1 MASAI
6 DQVLSK
12 AIENKASANIVGMAA
27 TRDGVFYSG
36 AAGTRTVA
44 GEGTAGLD
52 TVFRIASM
60 TKAVTGAAAMQ
71 LVEQGR
77 IGLDQP
83 MGEIA
88 PELKA
93 VKVLEGFDAA
103 GKPITRAPKRPV
115 TMRHLLTHT
124 SGLSYDIFNQDVAR
138 YMEHEGLPSITTCKY
153 DSLKAPLMFDPGEDW
168 TYGIGID
175 WAGRIVELVSGQ
187 SLEDY
192 MQQNLFQP
200 LGMKDT
206 PLLLRPDMAS
216 RLVDATS
223 RTPDGGIA
231 AIPFEFTAE
240 GDFLMGGGG
249 LFSTAPDYL
258 AFTRMM
264 LNGGELNGTRV
275 LKAETVKLMG
285 ENAAGHIEVP
295 VMKSDNPAMALTA
308 EMFPGQIKRWGLS
321 FLLNTEDVPGC
332 RAANSLAWAG
342 VHNTYYWIDPTTGVA
357 AVLLMQLLPANDPKV
372 LDALVAF
379 EQAVY
384 ANLPKG

>member
-1 MASAI
+1 VASKL
-6 DQVLSK
+6 DQVL
-12 AIENKASANIVGMAA
+12 AHAVETKASAAIVGMAA
-27 TRDGVFYSG
+27 DRNGIFYSG
-36 AAGTRTVA
+36 AAGTLA
-44 GEGTAGLD
+44 PGGTTPARVD
-52 TVFRIASM
+52 SVFRIASM

-88 PELKA
+88 PELNE
-93 VKVLEGFDAA
+93 VQVLEGFDAN

-124 SGLSYDIFNQDVAR
+124 SGLSYDLFNKDVAR
-138 YMEHEGLPSITTCKY
+138 YMETMGLPSIATCKLA
-153 DSLKAPLMFDPGEDW
+153 SLKAPLLFDPGTEW

-187 SLEDY
+187 TLEAY
-192 MQQNLFQP
+192 MQENLFRP

-206 PLLLRPDMAS
+206 TFEPSPAL
-216 RLVDATS
+216 DARMVAATT
-223 RTPDGGIA
+223 RTPDGGIVE
-231 AIPFEFTAE
+231 IPFSPLPEGAEFH
-240 GDFLMGGGG
+240 MGGGG

-264 LNGGELNGTRV
+264 LNGGELDGKRV
-275 LKAETVKLMG
+275 LKRETVKLMG
-285 ENAAGHIEVP
+285 ENAIGEVEVP
-295 VMKSDNPAMALTA
+295 VMKSDNPALALTA

-321 FLLNTEDVPGC
+321 FLLNTEDVDGA
-332 RAANSLAWAG
+332 RAAWSLAWAG
-342 VHNTYYWIDPTTGVA
+342 LHNTYYWIDPTSGVA

-372 LDALVAF
+372 IDALVAF

-384 ANLPKG
+384 AEARK